1 MGIRYDIDSE
11 NVKKQALLNLMKDM
25 SLQTLQIAFVYA
37 ENYKEY
43 GEDVTKTWN
52 TATEQSSI
60 LAKAYRKGYHDALQK
75 QAEGKAE
82 EKTYETIKALEQELY
97 DDAISRQAVIN
108 LCERFDGCVP
118 YSVLSNYDMLPP
130 VNPQPQPKTGQ
141 WIKKEIIMER
151 DFNTVKTYRDVCSN
165 CGIINIS
172 KYKNYCPNC
181 GRKMKEIK

>member
-82 EKTYETIKALEQELY
+82 EKTYETIKALEQEPY

-130 VNPQPQPKTGQ
+130 VNPQPKTGHCRDCKR
-141 WIKKEIIMER
+141 WKDSDGVYRRGIGAESECPINRKEVYEG
-151 DFNTVKTYRDVCSN
+151 N
-165 CGIINIS
+165 G
-172 KYKNYCPNC
+172 YCFMFEPQ
-181 GRKMKEIK
+181 GSEEV